1 MLTCQKKKEI
11 FLGKKMETVYKLI
24 YIYDQRLN
32 ISTFIRIH
40 LIIQSVKLSYSVLKN
55 RNFFFV
61 TLFCKIVFDLSFG
74 IQQWGLNMAL
84 LS

>member
-1 MLTCQKKKEI
+1 MEMLTCQKKKEI
-11 FLGKKMETVYKLI
+11 FLGKKMETVNKLI

-55 RNFFFV
+55 RNFF
-61 TLFCKIVFDLSFG
+61 
-74 IQQWGLNMAL
+74 L
-84 LS
+84 LLCSVKSYLIFLLVYNNGD